1 MGRPLSHTTPSRSSS
16 HVMGAESAR
25 ADLGDRQPGALAG
38 GGAACYA
45 GTVPRFEAFDGLRYD
60 TSRVDLAQVV
70 APPYDVISPEERAVL
85 AARSPYNAVRVEL
98 PDEEGGLDPYRAA
111 AQRVDEWQA
120 VGILR
125 RDPAPA
131 FYGYRMSYTDAGG
144 HRRHSVGVIG
154 ALGLEAPGSGG
165 IFPHERTTPKAKSD
179 RLQLLEATNL
189 NTSPIWVLSLATGL
203 SELLDPPGAL
213 ASVTD
218 DEGTAH
224 EMWVISDP
232 AVVARVSEVVSSAA
246 VVIAD
251 GHHRFETA
259 LTNQARRRQ
268 GGDGES
274 GDGHDLV
281 MALVVELVEDQLA
294 VQAIH
299 RLISGLPPG
308 FDIAAA
314 LARHFDLEVTAAPD
328 ASLPERMDASGSLGL
343 LLPEGTWLLHA
354 TAQTEAAAGQD
365 LDSSRLEVAL
375 SDFPAHEL
383 RLEPGWDSAWAAV
396 KSGAA
401 QAAVLL
407 RPVSVEQIAS
417 TGRGGERMPPKTTFF
432 WPKPR
437 TGFVFRD
444 LGP

>member
-1 MGRPLSHTTPSRSSS
+1 
-16 HVMGAESAR
+16 
-25 ADLGDRQPGALAG
+25 
-38 GGAACYA
+38 
-45 GTVPRFEAFDGLRYD
+45 VPRFEAFDGLRYD
-60 TSRVDLAQVV
+60 TSQVDLAQVV

-85 AARSPYNAVRVEL
+85 AARSPYNAVRIEL
-98 PDEEGGLDPYRAA
+98 PDGEAGLDPYQAA
-111 AQRVDEWQA
+111 ARRVTEWQA
-120 VGILR
+120 AGILR
-125 RDPAPA
+125 RDPVPA

-144 HRRHSVGVIG
+144 HTRHSVGVIG

-179 RLQLLEATNL
+179 RLQLLESTNL

-203 SELLDPPGAL
+203 SELLDAPGAI

-224 EMWVISDP
+224 DLWVITDP
-232 AVVARVSEVVSSAA
+232 AVVARISEVVSSAP

-259 LTNQARRRQ
+259 LTNQSHRQ
-268 GGDGES
+268 GSHGDL

-299 RLISGLPPG
+299 RLISGLPAD
-308 FDIAAA
+308 FDVAAA
-314 LARHFDLEVTAAPD
+314 LGRHFEMEATPAPD
-328 ASLPERMDASGSLGL
+328 ASLPERMEASGSLGL
-343 LLPEGTWLLHA
+343 VLPEGTWLLHP
-354 TAQTEAAAGQD
+354 TAPTDAAAGQD

-375 SDFPAHEL
+375 SDFPPHEL
-383 RLEPGWDSAWAAV
+383 RMEPGWESAAAAV
-396 KSGAA
+396 RRGAA